1 MKLAEA
7 LILRADHQKRLAQ
20 LKTRV
25 QRVAKIQ
32 EGDQPAEDPQALL
45 AEFERMADELTD
57 LIQRINRTNAV
68 TQLDDRQSLSDA
80 LAVRD
85 MLATRHAAYREL
97 AAAATIEIARYMR
110 TEVKFLSTVDPGALQ
125 RQADDAAR
133 RHRELDAR
141 IQQAN
146 WLTELIER

>member
-20 LKTRV
+20 IRSRV
-25 QRVAKIQ
+25 QRVAKVQ
-32 EGDQPAEDPQALL
+32 EGDKPAEDPKALL
-45 AEFERMADELTD
+45 AEFERVADELTD
-57 LIQRINRTNAV
+57 LIQRINHTNAM
-68 TQLDDRQSLSDA
+68 TLLNGRQSISDS

-85 MLATRHAAYREL
+85 VLAMRHTAYREL

-125 RQADDAAR
+125 RQADDVAR
-133 RHRELDAR
+133 QHRELDAR
-141 IQQAN
+141 IQEAN
-146 WLTELIER
+146 WLTELVER

>member
-20 LKTRV
+20 LRARA
-25 QRVAKIQ
+25 QRVAKVQ
-32 EGDQPAEDPQALL
+32 EGDAPAEDPNALL
-45 AEFERMADELTD
+45 AEFERLADELTD
-57 LIQRINRTNAV
+57 LIQRINLTNA
-68 TQLDDRQSLSDA
+68 TTPLADGRTMSDA
-80 LAVRD
+80 LAERD
-85 MLATRHAAYREL
+85 MLAMRHTAYREL

-125 RQADDAAR
+125 RRADDMAR

-141 IQQAN
+141 IQEAN

>member
-20 LKTRV
+20 LKARS

-32 EGDQPAEDPQALL
+32 EGDLPAEDPNALL
-45 AEFERMADELTD
+45 AEFERVANELTD
-57 LIQRINRTNAV
+57 LIQRINRTNAATPV
-68 TQLDDRQSLSDA
+68 TGGGTMSDA
-80 LAVRD
+80 LAERD
-85 MLATRHAAYREL
+85 MLALRHTAYREL

-125 RQADDAAR
+125 RQADDLAR

-141 IQQAN
+141 IQEAN